1 MTRLYLIR
9 HARPASSW
17 GGDDDDP
24 GLDEIGKGQ
33 ARSATERLL
42 ALPAGERPT
51 RVVSSPL
58 RRCRQTAQ
66 PLADAL
72 SVEATID
79 PAVGE
84 IPTPRAMAHAERP
97 AWLRAAFA
105 GDWADIRGDIDYVAW
120 RHAVAA
126 ALASHEGCAVFS
138 HFVAINAVISLLT
151 ADSRVIVFR
160 PDHVSI
166 TTLELATTGLRLIER
181 GAQAATGVL

>member
-1 MTRLYLIR
+1 MSRLYLIR
-9 HARPASSW
+9 HGRPASSW

-24 GLDEIGKGQ
+24 GLDDIGKGQ
-33 ARSATERLL
+33 ARSAAERLL

-58 RRCRQTAQ
+58 KRCRQTAQ

-72 SVEATID
+72 GVDPTID

-84 IPTPRAMAHAERP
+84 IPTPRAMDHAERP

-120 RHAVAA
+120 RQAVAA
-126 ALASHEGCAVFS
+126 ALASREGCAVFS
-138 HFVAINAVISLLT
+138 HFVAINAVISLLA

-166 TTLELATTGLRLIER
+166 TTLEAGSAGLRLIER
-181 GAQAATGVL
+181 GAQATTGVL